1 MVYYLHSLIDKGS
14 VAKIHK
20 PEEEPVVHGSS
31 EGRHRVQAV
40 VRVLALV
47 HPLSANLE
55 YHDQDQVED
64 DDVHD

>member
-20 PEEEPVVHGSS
+20 PEEEPVVHGPG

-47 HPLSANLE
+47 HPLCADLE
-55 YHDQDQVED
+55 YQS
-64 DDVHD
+64 